1 MIVDFAVEGEII
13 DKKKYQELG
22 FNFSDLDVRK
32 RAKQSKQGSNN
43 EEFEVVCDFTGFLI
57 NNDNDVLTVFPKHFP
72 IRQEN
77 LEIDSHLLF
86 KVLMKAQNKKP
97 SSLIGESTTK
107 NFQSDYPFA
116 SFFKIY
122 NYFSEFGL
130 LQEDRYI
137 LKPNLGGKIKWKET
151 ISKGEFYIERGKIV
165 LYPFYYEKKYNFS
178 VFLTET
184 MIFAIDYTLMKFK
197 YFIGLPETGR
207 EFPEFDFLGNKDYVI
222 DILQSYR
229 EKEFKDYK
237 IDLIDALIEFFMSV
251 KVGGNYYLKH
261 YSFKSIWENMI
272 LEFLNGNFDSFTDGE
287 LKLKSNVYKAK
298 FEKPTFY
305 PNSLN
310 DSHYFQPDYYF
321 IDDAKNQIIFD
332 AKYYSNI
339 HGMNYK
345 QICYNMFLEGYIGRE
360 YPDNTKTNIPYPQ
373 SLLSIMVGSPTDDE
387 SYYDIIENERNINN
401 IVPKYKSVFSALIL
415 PCERRKRKQHFQ
427 LSSIYGENNPNLFI
441 SEEYFNI
448 KEVMQYYVDKRFVI
462 TED

>member
-1 MIVDFAVEGEII
+1 M
-13 DKKKYQELG
+13 
-22 FNFSDLDVRK
+22 
-32 RAKQSKQGSNN
+32 
-43 EEFEVVCDFTGFLI
+43 
-57 NNDNDVLTVFPKHFP
+57 
-72 IRQEN
+72 
-77 LEIDSHLLF
+77 
-86 KVLMKAQNKKP
+86 
-97 SSLIGESTTK
+97 
-107 NFQSDYPFA
+107 
-116 SFFKIY
+116 
-122 NYFSEFGL
+122 
-130 LQEDRYI
+130 QEDRYI

-151 ISKGEFYIERGKIV
+151 ILKGEFYIERGKIV

-178 VFLTET
+178 VFLTEA

-197 YFIGLPETGR
+197 DFIGLPETGR

-237 IDLIDALIEFFMSV
+237 IDLLDALIEFFMSV

-345 QICYNMFLEGYIGRE
+345 QICYNMFLEGYLGRE

-373 SLLSIMVGSPTDDE
+373 SLLSIMNGSPTDDE
-387 SYYDIIENERNINN
+387 SYYGIIENERNINN

-427 LSSIYGENNPNLFI
+427 LSSIYGKNNPNLFI